1 MAKQD
6 KVTEGISS
14 LIGGDRK
21 PAKSHKEVEKRSIG
35 VFLPTVVIDQ
45 LDAIAAAIG
54 QTRSDVMRFAIDEFI
69 SRYDKGDYTAVEE
82 TRTEKVTTL
91 KPAAN
96 D

>member
-6 KVTEGISS
+6 KAIEGIST
-14 LIGGDRK
+14 LIGGARK
-21 PAKSHKEVEKRSIG
+21 STKGKKEVEKRSIG
-35 VFLPTVVIDQ
+35 IFLTIAAIDQ
-45 LDAIAAAIG
+45 LDAIAAEIA

-69 SRYDKGDYTAVEE
+69 SRYAKGEYQAVEE

-91 KPAAN
+91 KPAS